1 MFLACFQ
8 TWNYFEGIIKQIL
21 NSAFVGYEEFCRS
34 RRVLS
39 TSAFGIGEQ
48 HHNTLLNLQ
57 NSSYPTQPHSIIAN
71 YLPLLKLQISIS
83 GPGCTLE
90 VIKCLNLNYWKQ
102 FFRILLLIMNR
113 YSTLLINIYFF
124 LTWSA
129 HHSRI
134 LAVTTVTGYSPSS
147 MTALF

>member
-1 MFLACFQ
+1 M
-8 TWNYFEGIIKQIL
+8 K
-21 NSAFVGYEEFCRS
+21 NSADLEGCYPPRPLASVNNIITPSSICRILHIL
-34 RRVLS
+34 RKP
-39 TSAFGIGEQ
+39 
-48 HHNTLLNLQ
+48 N
-57 NSSYPTQPHSIIAN
+57 SIIAN